1 MWLGGTWG
9 AWKEWGHLKGLG
21 GPGGRAETLPGR
33 FWCDPRNF
41 AQVEQVVD
49 AAQILPTPCPRP
61 GFWPSFDP
69 RKKTWVENRPEMLGS
84 SRFWPEER
92 LFRPP
97 QFCLGRAESGPG
109 QIWPDP
115 GAWPSLAQD
124 RCGPGPKLGT
134 PKSVTQRN
142 NHFFTRFRRVP
153 QRDMHG
159 MVLTKV
165 LAYIFAPKPNLKKS
179 IPGISHFSRFLPGP
193 PLGLC
198 GLPYSPCGS
207 PRRSYSLFC
216 HPQPCSG
223 TPRKSLIF

>member
-1 MWLGGTWG
+1 MEIAPNLRTWRTWVDLEELGGSLG
-9 AWKEWGHLKGLG
+9 DLGDLEGL
-21 GPGGRAETLPGR
+21 GGRAEISPGR

-69 RKKTWVENRPEMLGS
+69 RKKTWVENRPEMPGS
-84 SRFWPEER
+84 SRFWPEEG

-142 NHFFTRFRRVP
+142 NHFFRRFRR
-153 QRDMHG
+153 
-159 MVLTKV
+159 
-165 LAYIFAPKPNLKKS
+165 
-179 IPGISHFSRFLPGP
+179 GP
-193 PLGLC
+193 PKGYAWY
-198 GLPYSPCGS
+198 GPN
-207 PRRSYSLFC
+207 
-216 HPQPCSG
+216 
-223 TPRKSLIF
+223 